1 MRTMERAR
9 VFASLVRLSH
19 TVFALPFALSALL
32 LARAQHH
39 IALTPLRV
47 AAIVIA
53 IAAAR
58 TAAMGWNRLVDRDL
72 DANNPRTASREIPA
86 GKVTPGA
93 ALGLVAV
100 SAATFVGAASVLGP
114 LPALLALPVLGVL
127 LGYSHAKRFT
137 WACHLWLGVALALAP
152 GGAWIAAGAVPNW
165 GVGALML
172 GVACWVAGFDV
183 IYALSDEAF
192 DRAHRVFSIP
202 ARFGIAGAIR
212 WSRVLHTLTVVGFAL
227 AGVLLGR
234 GIAYFAGVALVA
246 ALLVYEHSLVRADD
260 LSKVDRAFFDVN
272 GYVSTGFFAL
282 TLLDEVLR

>member
-1 MRTMERAR
+1 MRAIERAR
-9 VFASLVRLSH
+9 EYASLVRLSH

-32 LARAQHH
+32 LARARPHVP
-39 IALTPLRV
+39 LTPLRV
-47 AAIVIA
+47 VAIVIA

-72 DANNPRTASREIPA
+72 DARNPRTATREIPA
-86 GKVTPGA
+86 GKITPRA
-93 ALGLVAV
+93 ALGLVIV
-100 SAATFVGAASVLGP
+100 SASTFVGAASVLGP
-114 LPALLALPVLGVL
+114 VPALLALPVLGVL

-152 GGAWIAAGAVPNW
+152 AGAWIAAGAVPTW
-165 GVGALML
+165 GIGALML
-172 GVACWVAGFDV
+172 GVMCWVAGFDV

-192 DRAHRVFSIP
+192 DREHRVHSIP

-212 WSRVLHTLTVVGFAL
+212 WSRALHVVTAVGFAL

-246 ALLVYEHSLVRADD
+246 ALLVYEHSLVHADD